1 VLGTVEVAESDFG
14 SAELVGLFVLSCLS
28 GRSVHSLRIVR
39 TTALQPGS
47 VPPSR
52 NGRKA
57 KLRSDAIS
65 VWRSVQAVG

>member
-39 TTALQPGS
+39 KKSPATRIGASESERPQ
-47 VPPSR
+47 
-52 NGRKA
+52 
-57 KLRSDAIS
+57 RSA
-65 VWRSVQAVG
+65 RTP